1 MHPNHRLT
9 VKSTLH
15 RLEKSFML
23 SCFFFFQTHF
33 HHLCLSLPHP
43 RGEKPTDSRLYHVET
58 NQSSLLGLEG
68 DYLRVRLHNHPQIC
82 TVVTYVY
89 RKAIFVLCQVWA
101 SFNYKWKANNIL
113 RQELILLCPTLSQR
127 FFFPPRKKQ
136 NTESRTAASTG
147 FPLSF
152 QNTRGWWLF
161 SCRDFIKPK
170 LLGVHVTSNNPKLT
184 DVKMKRSL
192 YEFASHSPWKW

>member
-1 MHPNHRLT
+1 MRRLTARWQLVMHPNHRLT

-23 SCFFFFQTHF
+23 SWFFFVFLKTHF
-33 HHLCLSLPHP
+33 HHLCLSLPHS
-43 RGEKPTDSRLYHVET
+43 RGEKPTDSLLYHVEI
-58 NQSSLLGLEG
+58 NQSGLLGLEG

-101 SFNYKWKANNIL
+101 SFNYKWKANNVL

-127 FFFPPRKKQ
+127 FFFPKKKKKHWK
-136 NTESRTAASTG
+136 
-147 FPLSF
+147 PYCCLD
-152 QNTRGWWLF
+152 WLP
-161 SCRDFIKPK
+161 FIILK
-170 LLGVHVTSNNPKLT
+170 HTWMMTIFHAVTS
-184 DVKMKRSL
+184 
-192 YEFASHSPWKW
+192 